1 MPSTTLMIT
10 GPQRAALHR
19 QVIQNLSGIGDVNLL
34 YEAGEFAEAAT
45 LARRYIEDLRLLEDL
60 SWRPSEDRD
69 AFDLTLPP
77 GELWLVLHRLRDEA
91 QAGLRGDEERRA
103 MRQAAQVQ
111 DSYERTEAVCAELL
125 GSLGNP
131 DQGGESNG

>member
-1 MPSTTLMIT
+1 MPSTTLTIT

-19 QVIQNLSGIGDVNLL
+19 QVTQNLSGIGDVNLL
-34 YEAGEFAEAAT
+34 YEAGEYAEAAA

-60 SWRPSEDRD
+60 SWRPTVDRD
-69 AFDLTLPP
+69 AFDLTMSP
-77 GELWLVLHRLRDEA
+77 GELWLVLQRLREEA

-111 DSYERTEAVCAELL
+111 DSYEHTEAVCAELL
-125 GSLGNP
+125 GSLG
-131 DQGGESNG
+131 DQGHGGARDV